1 MCKPTSSGEDGSSS
15 MTAMKEKKKT
25 IKGKWKVIGKVR
37 RKDKMSEL
45 RENQKEKKKWV
56 GRLVK
61 KKKREKW
68 WGLGFEMEGED
79 LMKKKGQDLVFLN
92 GYE

>member
-37 RKDKMSEL
+37 RKDKMKEL
-45 RENQKEKKKWV
+45 RENEKEKM
-56 GRLVK
+56 GGTTGEERR
-61 KKKREKW
+61 REKE